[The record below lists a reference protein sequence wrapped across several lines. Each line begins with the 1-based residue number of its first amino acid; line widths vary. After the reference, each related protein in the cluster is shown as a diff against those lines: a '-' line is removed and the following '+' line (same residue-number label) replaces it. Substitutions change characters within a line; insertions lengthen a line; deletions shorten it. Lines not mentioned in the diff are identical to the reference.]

1 MGAPE
6 TVFRP
11 ELRKNA
17 RVVKVIVCD
26 TGSVTEAKLLMSGN
40 YIILHSDFVDI
51 VVYQI
56 ARIL

>member
-26 TGSVTEAKLLMSGN
+26 TGSVTEAKLRMSGN

-51 VVYQI
+51 VLYQI
-56 ARIL
+56 L